1 MRRRATVLTVL
12 ILLTVLTAG
21 GVAQAQG
28 AAQGGSCE
36 ATVVFVYPGG
46 LSDQGHLQ
54 GDWRMG
60 VGVPTP
66 DGMVV
71 IPSDQNGVVRVLL
84 PDGQPT
90 AFAMVPM
97 YLIDPRYP
105 FHHGSDY
112 FPADLT
118 LHCGIQPVM
127 TFTGA

>member
-1 MRRRATVLTVL
+1 MPRRATVLAALT
-12 ILLTVLTAG
+12 LLTMLTAG
-21 GVAQAQG
+21 GVAQAQE
-28 AAQGGSCE
+28 ATQGWPCE

-46 LSDQGHLQ
+46 LSDQEQLQ

-71 IPSDQNGVVRVLL
+71 IPSDHNGMVRVRL

-97 YLIDPRYP
+97 YLID
-105 FHHGSDY
+105 HGS
-112 FPADLT
+112 
-118 LHCGIQPVM
+118 
-127 TFTGA
+127 